1 MRSSSVRS
9 WLNSAELAEG
19 AVITQN
25 LLSCGLIG
33 DIAAVSFAMSE
44 NSDPAS
50 SQNASPPN
58 ASPPDASPPD
68 SAASTVRREA
78 HLATYS
84 RDSIYQ
90 VLDAGY
96 LAHVGIIAADGRPTV
111 IPTLFGREGEVL
123 YLHGSVASRLVR
135 TLADG
140 LDCCVEVTL
149 VDGLVLARSAFL
161 HSMNYRSVVI
171 FGRARRVEASE
182 QLHALKVISDHLLPG
197 RWEESRQ
204 PSETELRQT
213 CVLALSI
220 DEASAKIRTGG
231 PTEEEPEDIAL
242 PIWAGEL
249 PIDTS
254 WGAPVPA
261 SDLAGGIA
269 ESAAVQAG
277 LRRR

>member
-1 MRSSSVRS
+1 M
-9 WLNSAELAEG
+9 
-19 AVITQN
+19 TQN
-25 LLSCGLIG
+25 LLFCGYIG

-50 SQNASPPN
+50 SQNASSQN
-58 ASPPDASPPD
+58 ASPQNASPPD

-111 IPTLFGREGEVL
+111 IPTLFGRDGEVL

-135 TLADG
+135 TLAG
-140 LDCCVEVTL
+140 GVDCSVEVTL

-171 FGRARRVEASE
+171 FGRARRVEDSE

-213 CVLALSI
+213 CVLALSME
-220 DEASAKIRTGG
+220 EASAKIRTGG

-249 PIDTS
+249 PFETT
-254 WGAPVPA
+254 WGSPIPA
-261 SDLAGGIA
+261 ADLPEGVG

>member
-1 MRSSSVRS
+1 
-9 WLNSAELAEG
+9 
-19 AVITQN
+19 
-25 LLSCGLIG
+25 
-33 DIAAVSFAMSE
+33 MSE
-44 NSDPAS
+44 TSDVAS
-50 SQNASPPN
+50 V
-58 ASPPDASPPD
+58 PD

-84 RDSIYQ
+84 REQINQ
-90 VLDAGY
+90 VLDATH

-111 IPTLFGREGEVL
+111 IPTLFGREGDVL
-123 YLHGSVASRLVR
+123 FLHGSVASRLVR

-161 HSMNYRSVVI
+161 HSMNYRSVVV
-171 FGRARRVEASE
+171 FGRARTVEASE
-182 QLHALKVISDHLLPG
+182 QLHGLKVISDHLLPG
-197 RWEESRQ
+197 RWEEARQ

-231 PTEEEPEDIAL
+231 PTEEELEDIAL
-242 PIWAGEL
+242 PIWAGEV
-249 PIDTS
+249 PIHTS
-254 WGAPVPA
+254 WGTPVPA
-261 SDLAGGIA
+261 SDLPEGIA
-269 ESAAVQAG
+269 VSDAVRAA

>member
-1 MRSSSVRS
+1 
-9 WLNSAELAEG
+9 
-19 AVITQN
+19 
-25 LLSCGLIG
+25 
-33 DIAAVSFAMSE
+33 MSE
-44 NSDPAS
+44 NSDPAR
-50 SQNASPPN
+50 PPN
-58 ASPPDASPPD
+58 VTPPGVTPPD

-90 VLDAGY
+90 VLDEGY

-135 TLADG
+135 TLAEG
-140 LDCCVEVTL
+140 VDCSVEVTL

-171 FGRARRVEASE
+171 FGRARRVEATE
-182 QLHALKVISDHLLPG
+182 QVHALKIISDHLLPG
-197 RWEESRQ
+197 RWEETRQ
-204 PSETELRQT
+204 PSEAELRQT

-220 DEASAKIRTGG
+220 EEASAKIRTGG

-249 PIDTS
+249 PLETT
-254 WGAPVPA
+254 WGSPIPA
-261 SDLAGGIA
+261 ADLAEGVGS
-269 ESAAVQAG
+269 SAAVQAG